1 MKKHEIHAAII
12 RMQSEQIALCPE
24 IPIEYY
30 SIYRQHKPREPA
42 QTGIIRND
50 PEQKDLAYRIGKRIS
65 QIIRR
70 LSK

>member
-12 RMQSEQIALCPE
+12 RMQSEQMELCPE

-42 QTGIIRND
+42 QAGTIQNKPERTKPKRRKKNKLIRI
-50 PEQKDLAYRIGKRIS
+50 LS
-65 QIIRR
+65 R
-70 LSK
+70 LLK

>member
-12 RMQSEQIALCPE
+12 RMQSEQMALCPE

-30 SIYRQHKPREPA
+30 SIYRQHKPRDPTQA
-42 QTGIIRND
+42 GTSRND
-50 PEQKDLAYRIGKRIS
+50 SENSDLAYIIGKRIS

-70 LSK
+70 VLK